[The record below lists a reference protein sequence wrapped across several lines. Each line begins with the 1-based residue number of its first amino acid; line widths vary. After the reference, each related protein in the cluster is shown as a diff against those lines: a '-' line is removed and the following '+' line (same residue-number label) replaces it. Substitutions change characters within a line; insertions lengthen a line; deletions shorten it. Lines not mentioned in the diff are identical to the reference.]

1 MAFTFRVHMDAPPEK
16 VFDYL
21 SDMARHPEWA
31 NPKAG
36 LRVSEVSGGGPAVG
50 AKYRSDA
57 TFFGRPAVGD
67 LTVTALD
74 RPTRF
79 AFTVNHRQEGKK
91 DVHIEH
97 VFTLTPRGGGT
108 LVERRMDGDG
118 NPIIGL
124 IFYPAI
130 RADFMTALRNLKA
143 KVESSQA

>member
-1 MAFTFRVHMDAPPEK
+1 
-16 VFDYL
+16 
-21 SDMARHPEWA
+21 
-31 NPKAG
+31 
-36 LRVSEVSGGGPAVG
+36 
-50 AKYRSDA
+50 
-57 TFFGRPAVGD
+57 
-67 LTVTALD
+67 
-74 RPTRF
+74 
-79 AFTVNHRQEGKK
+79 
-91 DVHIEH
+91 